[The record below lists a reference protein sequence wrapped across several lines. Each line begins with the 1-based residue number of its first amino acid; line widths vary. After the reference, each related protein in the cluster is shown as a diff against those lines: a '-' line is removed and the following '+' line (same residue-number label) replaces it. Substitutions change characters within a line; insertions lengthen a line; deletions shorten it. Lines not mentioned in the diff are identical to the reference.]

1 MATEWSCGRFW
12 RAGLGAGVLALC
24 LAARAVSADA
34 WPDGILVR
42 PLLLSYTRYDHH
54 LIQWLPDHERY
65 EAVEALV
72 TDDPERPAVR
82 VFFTEKEAHEGSK
95 RQFFYVNDPDDL
107 QALSGAA
114 GGREVR
120 LTDIRYERTDTPT
133 GPRFRFELSTADG
146 EVAWDFQCQG
156 QPSSDHAPGL
166 INNADAAHDLRSGI
180 LIFYLAESA
189 VSGPSTVLTI
199 AGRAYPVT
207 LWTEISRPP
216 YFTAYRAV
224 YSKGADVGYISAGHA
239 RARLLPA
246 VEKDRYVW
254 FGTYSWRQPG
264 RETERLEQVVAVVS
278 TGEPVPSEELPL
290 MTVQVSD
297 GMVQTESLSLADGG
311 EVLVM
316 SFSPPLPDLARM
328 PDGDAECRWTIS
340 VAREAY
346 LLRGTGQH
354 ADLMKG
360 RMGIRK
366 AGRHVSV
373 LFAPEEP
380 AWAQRLGMEVDI
392 EVRQRQYSLDAR
404 TIFKTPP
411 ERPPGEQPPA
421 GPAA

>member
-1 MATEWSCGRFW
+1 MATIWSCGRFW

-24 LAARAVSADA
+24 LATRAVSADA

-72 TDDPERPAVR
+72 TDGPERPAVR
-82 VFFTEKEAHEGSK
+82 VFLTEKEAHEGSK

-114 GGREVR
+114 GDREVR
-120 LTDIRYERTDTPT
+120 LADIRYERTDTPT

-180 LIFYLAESA
+180 LIFHLAESA

-207 LWTEISRPP
+207 VWTEISRPP

-239 RARLLPA
+239 RARLLPP
-246 VEKDRYVW
+246 VEKSPYGW
-254 FGTYSWRQPG
+254 FGTYSWRRPG
-264 RETERLEQVVAVVS
+264 RETETLEQVLAGLGAGAWVPGEAVS
-278 TGEPVPSEELPL
+278 AIA
-290 MTVQVSD
+290 VQVRD
-297 GMVQTESLSLADGG
+297 GMVETDWLGLADGG
-311 EVLVM
+311 EVLGM
-316 SFSPPLPDLARM
+316 GFSPPLPDMARM
-328 PDGDAECRWTIS
+328 PDGDAECRWTIG
-340 VAREAY
+340 VTRC
-346 LLRGTGQH
+346 R
-354 ADLMKG
+354 DLMKG
-360 RMGIRK
+360 RMEIRK
-366 AGRHVSV
+366 AGRRVSV
-373 LFAPEEP
+373 LFAPDEP

-411 ERPPGEQPPA
+411 EHAPGEQPPA
-421 GPAA
+421 GPTA

>member
-1 MATEWSCGRFW
+1 MATIWSCGRFW

-24 LAARAVSADA
+24 LATRAVSADA

-72 TDDPERPAVR
+72 TDGPERPAVH

-114 GGREVR
+114 GDREVR
-120 LTDIRYERTDTPT
+120 LADIRYERTDTPT

-180 LIFYLAESA
+180 LIFHLAESA

-207 LWTEISRPP
+207 VWTEISRPP

-239 RARLLPA
+239 RARLASVTQESEGLS
-246 VEKDRYVW
+246 VS
-254 FGTYSWRQPG
+254 TYSWARPG
-264 RETERLEQVVAVVS
+264 HQGEQEETVAVATRINEHVPEGIRTVVAARR
-278 TGEPVPSEELPL
+278 TDGLLQIECI
-290 MTVQVSD
+290 
-297 GMVQTESLSLADGG
+297 GMVGQRSSLAM
-311 EVLVM
+311 E
-316 SFSPPLPDLARM
+316 FSPALPDIARM
-328 PDGDAECRWTIS
+328 PDGQVECRWTIG
-340 VAREAY
+340 VTRC
-346 LLRGTGQH
+346 R
-354 ADLMKG
+354 DLMKG

-366 AGRHVSV
+366 AGRRVSL